1 MENGHTKNQLTRSYR
16 PGEVIFTEG
25 EQGDCAFLIDEGRV
39 EICLEDDAKTPVA
52 ILGVGEIFGEMSII
66 DGTKRSATARALS
79 HCKLSVV
86 SKTQLIERLDEA
98 DPVVRLLISMLMD
111 RIRRSN
117 KRVGAR
123 PTLVQKIQAAKKVHV
138 NEIDFTKDVIE
149 KIRFEKELH
158 QALAK
163 EEFSLHFQPIF
174 DFKSGLLGGFEAL
187 ARWDSPEH
195 GMVRPDIFM
204 GIAEETSLIVPL
216 GQWIIKKACYDFA
229 QAIKS
234 FTDAEAYKS
243 DIFISINVSGRQ
255 MSDPKFFEVLQKS
268 VWSNGLKPKQIKLEI
283 TERVLVGGTYVFE
296 WIRRCRDMGFS
307 IALDD
312 FGTGYSSMAYLNQL
326 EVNNIKI
333 DKSFVQDMNENP
345 NTKVIVRNLIKM
357 AKGLQKQ
364 VIAEGVE
371 TEAQYQTLKK
381 MGATYAQ
388 GYLLSR
394 PLPTEKIE
402 DFLRDEFEK
411 GKQFEGVAEVERK
424 KKAA

>member
-1 MENGHTKNQLTRSYR
+1 MENGHTKNQLTRSYL
-16 PGEVIFTEG
+16 PGEIVFTEG

-86 SKTQLIERLDEA
+86 SKTQLIERLEDA

-123 PTLVQKIQAAKKVHV
+123 PTLVQKIQAAKKKHV
-138 NEIDFTKDVIE
+138 NDIDFTKDVIE

-174 DFKSGLLGGFEAL
+174 DFKSGMLGGFEAL

-216 GQWIIKKACYDFA
+216 GQWIIKKACLEFA
-229 QAIKS
+229 NVIKK
-234 FTDAEAYKS
+234 FTDQEAYKS

-394 PLPTEKIE
+394 PLPIEKIE
-402 DFLRDEFEK
+402 AYLRDHFDM
-411 GKQFEGVAEVERK
+411 GKEFEGVTEIDRK